1 MIARIW
7 HGRTRA
13 SDANAYRDYVMGSGV
28 NELQRTL
35 GNRGVFLLRKLTK
48 TEAEFLVISLWD
60 SFGAIHSFAGGDLE
74 KARYFDQDRKFLLE
88 FEPNVVHYEVL
99 SAPSSL

>member
-7 HGRTRA
+7 HGRTQA
-13 SDANAYRDYVMGSGV
+13 SDGDAYREYVMESGV
-28 NELQRTL
+28 KELQRTP
-35 GNRGVFLLRKLTK
+35 GNRGVYLLRAVR
-48 TEAEFLVISLWD
+48 EEVAEFLVVSLWD
-60 SFGAIHSFAGGDLE
+60 SFDAIRAFAGEDLG

-99 SAPSSL
+99 SAPSTS

>member
-13 SDANAYRDYVMGSGV
+13 SDGDAYADYVTRSGV
-28 NELQRTL
+28 KELRQTP
-35 GNRGVFLLRKLTK
+35 GNRGVYLLRNRKK
-48 TEAEFLVISLWD
+48 TEAEFLVISLWASYD
-60 SFGAIHSFAGGDLE
+60 AIRAFAGEDLE
-74 KARYFDQDRKFLLE
+74 RARYFEQDRKYLVE

-99 SAPSSL
+99 SAPSPS

>member
-13 SDANAYRDYVMGSGV
+13 SDGDAYREYVTASGV
-28 NELQRTL
+28 KELRQTP
-35 GNRGVFLLRKLTK
+35 GNRGVYLLRNLKK
-48 TEAEFLVISLWD
+48 ADAEFLVISLWD
-60 SFGAIHSFAGGDLE
+60 SFDAIRAFAGEDVE
-74 KARYFDQDRKFLLE
+74 KARYFGQDRKFLLE

-99 SAPSSL
+99 SAPSPS

>member
-13 SDANAYRDYVMGSGV
+13 SDGDAYREYVTASGV
-28 NELQRTL
+28 RELQQTP
-35 GNRGVFLLRKLTK
+35 GNRGVYLLRKVNAK
-48 TEAEFLVISLWD
+48 EAEFLVISLWD
-60 SFGAIHSFAGGDLE
+60 SFDAIRAFAGEDLE

-88 FEPNVVHYEVL
+88 FEPNVAHYEVL
-99 SAPSSL
+99 SAPSPS